1 MIISFLTSTCY
12 CLVLS
17 PFICTIQS
25 VSKIENVRYTKAGAI
40 VTFRKPVE
48 KNENEFD
55 LLSYKYSIADTT
67 NTNPEGGWKEGQLD
81 GHVKITSKHTPSYL
95 VKMIDHKP
103 TFVWDMIIDD
113 KSDISLLYFKLIVL
127 SNGV

>member
-1 MIISFLTSTCY
+1 M
-12 CLVLS
+12 
-17 PFICTIQS
+17 
-25 VSKIENVRYTKAGAI
+25 
-40 VTFRKPVE
+40 RKPVE

-67 NTNPEGGWKEGQLD
+67 ITSLEGGWKEGQLD
-81 GHVKITSKHTPSYL
+81 GHVRITSKHTPSYL

-103 TFVWDMIIDD
+103 TFVWDMMIDNKKYNGEVIIDD